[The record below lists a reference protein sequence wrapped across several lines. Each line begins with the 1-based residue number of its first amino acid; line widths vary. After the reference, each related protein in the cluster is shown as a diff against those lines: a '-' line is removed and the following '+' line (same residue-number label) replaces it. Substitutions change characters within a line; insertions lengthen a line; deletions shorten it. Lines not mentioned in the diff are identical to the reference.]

1 MGRILS
7 NLFYPPFLTRRAFPD
22 DALKEISYAISAAEQ
37 EQGCEILF
45 VVEAAMDLK
54 HLWRGMT
61 TWDRAVD
68 LFASRRV
75 WDTGDNTGILLYVVM
90 AERAVELVA
99 DRGVLEKVSEEALM
113 DVVHEVTAEIRK
125 QNEVQGAIAGIRNL
139 VQLLKPYFPPKGTN
153 ELRDE
158 AERIR

>member
-7 NLFYPPFLTRRAFPD
+7 NLFYPPFLARRAFPD
-22 DALKEISYAISAAEQ
+22 EALKEISYAISAAEQ

-75 WDTGDNTGILLYVVM
+75 WDTADNTGILLYVVM

-125 QNEVQGAIAGIRNL
+125 QNEVRGVIAGISNL
-139 VQLLKPYFPPKGTN
+139 VQLLKPHFPPKDTN
-153 ELRDE
+153 ELCDE